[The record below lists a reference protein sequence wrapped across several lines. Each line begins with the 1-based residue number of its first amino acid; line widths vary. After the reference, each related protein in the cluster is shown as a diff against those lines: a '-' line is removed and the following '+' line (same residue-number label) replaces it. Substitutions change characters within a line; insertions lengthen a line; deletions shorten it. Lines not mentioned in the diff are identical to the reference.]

1 VSDFDQMGIVVDWVD
16 ACRKGDLMTLLD
28 LYADDAQ
35 AECTCNGTQRYSG
48 RSELEAYWQPRLSTF
63 SAAGFGLEEIHPA
76 PDGVDLEYSVAGAL
90 RIHVSFRFSPEGKIR
105 STLCEPALQN
115 VRDGCWCRLAS

>member
-1 VSDFDQMGIVVDWVD
+1 MGIVVDWVD

-35 AECTCNGTQRYSG
+35 VECTCNGTQLYRG

-63 SAAGFGLEEIHPA
+63 SLAGFGLEEIRPV
-76 PDGVDLEYSVAGAL
+76 PQGVALEYSVAGAL
-90 RIHVSFRFSPEGKIR
+90 RIHASFRFSPEGKIH
-105 STLCEPALQN
+105 STLCEPARQN
-115 VRDGCWCRLAS
+115 AHNGCAC